1 MSRSPRFGAIGVVG
15 AGAYGAALALA
26 ASRAGRDVRLWA
38 REAATVEAIRRTRQA
53 PRLPGIELPE
63 PIRAT
68 DALADLAACDTLI
81 VAVPTQSL
89 REACTAM
96 AAILPAGLP
105 VISAAKGIEQASGL
119 FPTQIIAASW
129 PAAPSAIL
137 SGPSFAA
144 DIGRG
149 LPTAVTLAAA
159 DARLAQ
165 ALAEALSSPAFRI
178 YHSGDPRG
186 VEIGGGNDG
195 AGLRFT
201 VNHQLREG
209 ADIGRD
215 HRHGAGHGFQRR
227 QAESFPALRGDE
239 HVQCTI
245 PVIDI
250 GVLADEQDTIR
261 QSRCRDA
268 LLQFGFEGDMLG
280 GGAAGDDGDPVR
292 PRGQQA
298 DHRID
303 EQIRALLMADATEAA
318 GNFLRRIEAE
328 RAFCRAPVGR
338 RGKPRG
344 VDAVA
349 DDGVGDREV
358 SGGAGAGGDHRIH
371 AANQKFR
378 PAAMSPLR
386 GGGEDDLQRH
396 AQEVAQHERRQ
407 HLDVAAGMPDAPTPP

>member
-38 REAATVEAIRRTRQA
+38 RDAATVEAIRRTRQA
-53 PRLPGIELPE
+53 PRLRGIELPE

-68 DALADLAACDTLI
+68 EALADLAACDALM

-119 FPTQIIAASW
+119 FPTQIIGAAW

-186 VEIGGGNDG
+186 VEIGGAAKNVLAIA
-195 AGLRFT
+195 AGITIGLGFGESARAALVARGFAELRRFGEA
-201 VNHQLREG
+201 HG
-209 ADIGRD
+209 ADPETLMGLS
-215 HRHGAGHGFQRR
+215 G
-227 QAESFPALRGDE
+227 LGD
-239 HVQCTI
+239 V
-245 PVIDI
+245 
-250 GVLADEQDTIR
+250 VLSCASP
-261 QSRCRDA
+261 QSRNFAFGLA
-268 LLQFGFEGDMLG
+268 L
-280 GGAAGDDGDPVR
+280 
-292 PRGQQA
+292 GQGMSPA
-298 DHRID
+298 
-303 EQIRALLMADATEAA
+303 EAA
-318 GNFLRRIEAE
+318 GGKLAEGAFTAPILARMAQAEGIEMPIA
-328 RAFCRAPVGR
+328 A
-338 RGKPRG
+338 
-344 VDAVA
+344 AVA
-349 DDGVGDREV
+349 AVIAGRIGVRE
-358 SGGAGAGGDHRIH
+358 A
-371 AANQKFR
+371 
-378 PAAMSPLR
+378 
-386 GGGEDDLQRH
+386 
-396 AQEVAQHERRQ
+396 
-407 HLDVAAGMPDAPTPP
+407 VAALLARPLKAE